1 MENEPSS
8 KLKRLY
14 TVVQEFLTEKGIETH
29 EESKASRLHR
39 LAHFWLLVCKSFSR
53 NRCPLRATAL
63 AYTTLLALIPMLAIG
78 FGVAS
83 SLLKEKGQAATEE
96 LIGQLIDAVAPQLKL
111 LPAPAEPGLGVP
123 PDRGPASEPTPT
135 VKAPVA
141 PPADLDAARG
151 REPAASVLP
160 RPTPPEVSA
169 QRPRPAS
176 QMRDKVAHQIYEF
189 INNAQ
194 SKTLGISGVV
204 GLIVVAILL
213 LSNIEDT
220 FNDIWGVTRG
230 RSWFSRIVQYW
241 TAISLGPVVLALLA
255 ALVRNTYFQS
265 GRESLETL
273 PYLGR
278 VLLPFLVVS
287 GAFALFYKMVPN
299 TQVHWRAATIAGIVG
314 GSLWLM
320 MNIFNALQLSR
331 VVGMS
336 KIYGSVLAVIP
347 IFLVGLY
354 FSWLIVLFGAQVAYA
369 SQNRLNYLQEKKAE
383 SVNQIGREFVALRA
397 MTFLAQQFDRGG
409 RPPTLLE
416 IAMEMGVPSRLV
428 NRVLQ
433 PLIEA
438 RLVLEVSGNDVSY
451 APAQPLEKITCGDIL
466 QTLRA
471 GGGLE
476 VETRAEGARHLV
488 REEFDRIQQAE
499 AEAASSVTL
508 RDLVNRIRA
517 KAG

>member
-1 MENEPSS
+1 M
-8 KLKRLY
+8 
-14 TVVQEFLTEKGIETH
+14 
-29 EESKASRLHR
+29 
-39 LAHFWLLVCKSFSR
+39 
-53 NRCPLRATAL
+53 
-63 AYTTLLALIPMLAIG
+63 
-78 FGVAS
+78 
-83 SLLKEKGQAATEE
+83 
-96 LIGQLIDAVAPQLKL
+96 
-111 LPAPAEPGLGVP
+111 
-123 PDRGPASEPTPT
+123 
-135 VKAPVA
+135 
-141 PPADLDAARG
+141 
-151 REPAASVLP
+151 
-160 RPTPPEVSA
+160 
-169 QRPRPAS
+169 
-176 QMRDKVAHQIYEF
+176 
-189 INNAQ
+189 
-194 SKTLGISGVV
+194 
-204 GLIVVAILL
+204 
-213 LSNIEDT
+213 
-220 FNDIWGVTRG
+220 
-230 RSWFSRIVQYW
+230 
-241 TAISLGPVVLALLA
+241 
-255 ALVRNTYFQS
+255 
-265 GRESLETL
+265 ETL

-438 RLVLEVSGNDVSY
+438 RLVLEVSGNDLSY
-451 APAQPLEKITCGDIL
+451 APGQPLEKITCGDIL

-471 GGGLE
+471 GGGSE
-476 VETRAEGARHLV
+476 VETRAEGGRHLV